1 MDCEKFDQHVIDAL
15 YDELDELTMAAMKR
29 HMESCSRCAAA
40 FSGLRAT
47 REVAVLPLEEP
58 SEELES
64 RILFA
69 ASAAQRKT
77 PWQKKALRALA
88 WAGSHAMRPQLAMA
102 AVFVLVIGSSLLLLR
117 AKPGTSAL
125 APVRVTE
132 RGEPSPERDE
142 GADAPAQAA
151 APMAA
156 ATAAAEMPGRAA
168 QDVAAGRAEGNKD
181 ERQAKAEEEAKTKA
195 AGDAQSALADAK
207 ALEASQ
213 GCDAALSRYEDVGVR
228 FAGTAQAADA
238 MFAAAACHKKR
249 GDTDR
254 ARQIYGVLAKRDD
267 YKDKAE
273 DALNEIAPVTNS
285 VAAASASPTATGG
298 SAGKAVAGAAPPP
311 SAAPPAA
318 TAPGGGG
325 GKAVAAPAPKS
336 PAKPMPPPA
345 SDQSLNAQAPGW
357 GGTRG
362 NAATEKR
369 KAAVESAR

>member
-15 YDELDELTMAAMKR
+15 YDELDELTMASMKR

-77 PWQKKALRALA
+77 PWHKKALRALA

-117 AKPGTSAL
+117 AKPGTPSL

-132 RGEPSPERDE
+132 RGEPSPEREE
-142 GADAPAQAA
+142 GTEAQP
-151 APMAA
+151 PMAA
-156 ATAAAEMPGRAA
+156 APTAFATAAPAEMPVQAAATAEVASARGDGKADRA
-168 QDVAAGRAEGNKD
+168 QDDAKD
-181 ERQAKAEEEAKTKA
+181 SKGGEAQA
-195 AGDAQSALADAK
+195 ALADAK
-207 ALEASQ
+207 STESSQ
-213 GCDAALSRYEDVGVR
+213 GCDAALPKYDDVGVR
-228 FAGTAQAADA
+228 FSGTKQAADA

-249 GDTDR
+249 GDTNR
-254 ARQIYGVLAKRDD
+254 ARELYGVLAKRDE

-273 DALNEIAPVTNS
+273 EALNEMAPVSNS
-285 VAAASASPTATGG
+285 NAMAAASAAATASAAGG
-298 SAGKAVAGAAPPP
+298 AAGKPVAAP
-311 SAAPPAA
+311 APPAA
-318 TAPGGGG
+318 SAPAGGV
-325 GKAVAAPAPKS
+325 GKAVAAPAPKAA
-336 PAKPMPPPA
+336 PVKPSSA
-345 SDQSLNAQAPGW
+345 YAAEQNAGSQAPGW
-357 GGTRG
+357 GGARS
-362 NAATEKR
+362 NAAAEKR
-369 KAAVESAR
+369 KAAVDSVR

>member
-15 YDELDELTMAAMKR
+15 YDELDELTMASMKR

-47 REVAVLPLEEP
+47 RDVAVLPLEEP

-77 PWQKKALRALA
+77 PWHKKALRALA

-117 AKPGTSAL
+117 AKPGTTSL

-142 GADAPAQAA
+142 GDRGPAPPAAAAPTAFASAAPAEVAAQATAESGAARGDAKGEKQAQAEDEAKSKGGDAQAA
-151 APMAA
+151 LA
-156 ATAAAEMPGRAA
+156 
-168 QDVAAGRAEGNKD
+168 
-181 ERQAKAEEEAKTKA
+181 EAKST
-195 AGDAQSALADAK
+195 
-207 ALEASQ
+207 EASQ
-213 GCDAALSRYEDVGVR
+213 GCDAALAKYDDVGVR
-228 FAGTAQAADA
+228 FAGTTQAAEA

-249 GDTDR
+249 GDTNR
-254 ARQIYGVLAKRDD
+254 AREIYGVLAKRDD

-273 DALNEIAPVTNS
+273 EALNETPAPMTNS
-285 VAAASASPTATGG
+285 VTAAAASASPAATAPAGG
-298 SAGKAVAGAAPPP
+298 AKAAAAAP
-311 SAAPPAA
+311 APPAA
-318 TAPGGGG
+318 TSTTGSA
-325 GKAVAAPAPKS
+325 GKAVAAPAPKAA
-336 PAKPMPPPA
+336 PAKPSTPSA
-345 SDQSLNAQAPGW
+345 SEQNSQAPGW
-357 GGTRG
+357 GGSRP
-362 NAATEKR
+362 NAAAEKR
-369 KAAVESAR
+369 KVDMAR